1 MAKIRIK
8 RALSILLVVALA
20 AGILPLPYGR
30 VSCAAAGAGIQVSDL
45 PPYPSNGQKFWVV
58 FTEGFRNERLE
69 MATCDISG
77 YEKYAYIVWDR
88 SLLLRGA
95 NDTGKYNQYCLNESG
110 NWEQIGSYQRFT
122 DYAVTV
128 IASNLDIYDAY
139 GNKIIS
145 KTENYGIKNS
155 DIFGELI
162 NINPQRTTAPRAT
175 ATPRV
180 TATPK
185 ITAVPR
191 VTGTP
196 RASAIPK
203 VTATP
208 EPKAT
213 VPPRV
218 TETPRQTAVPRVTA
232 VPRITESPNV
242 TSDPYGTAGVDTT
255 SDPYGAEEP
264 QITWNPYEAEEP
276 EMTPEPYGTEEPQI
290 TQGPYE
296 AEEPEVTPEPYGT
309 EEPQIT
315 QGPYEAEESKITP
328 EPYGTAEPDAT
339 PNISDIS
346 KDEGGADL
354 PEVSSGNQK
363 EESENPFDGEENDSD
378 ERKKMPEQGKI
389 VTVGAVKYIVK
400 KSAKSQCTVFAYAP
414 KQKSA
419 SKIVVPEKVIINGY
433 TFKVTGINKN
443 AFKNMKRLSSVKL
456 GKNIKTIGGSAFQN
470 CRRLRNIIIPQN
482 VVSIGAN
489 AFAGSRLN
497 YLNVKS
503 KKINM
508 LGLGA
513 FYNTGKKVVVVTS
526 GAKRRQYMRM
536 FVSQGRMSRK
546 AIFLTS

>member
-175 ATPRV
+175 ATPKPTATPRV

-185 ITAVPR
+185 
-191 VTGTP
+191 
-196 RASAIPK
+196 
-203 VTATP
+203 
-208 EPKAT
+208 PKAT

-218 TETPRQTAVPRVTA
+218 TEAPRQTAVPRVTA
-232 VPRITESPNV
+232 VPRITASPNV
-242 TSDPYGTAGVDTT
+242 TSDPD
-255 SDPYGAEEP
+255 
-264 QITWNPYEAEEP
+264 
-276 EMTPEPYGTEEPQI
+276 
-290 TQGPYE
+290 
-296 AEEPEVTPEPYGT
+296 
-309 EEPQIT
+309 
-315 QGPYEAEESKITP
+315 
-328 EPYGTAEPDAT
+328 
-339 PNISDIS
+339 
-346 KDEGGADL
+346 
-354 PEVSSGNQK
+354 
-363 EESENPFDGEENDSD
+363 
-378 ERKKMPEQGKI
+378 
-389 VTVGAVKYIVK
+389 
-400 KSAKSQCTVFAYAP
+400 
-414 KQKSA
+414 
-419 SKIVVPEKVIINGY
+419 
-433 TFKVTGINKN
+433 
-443 AFKNMKRLSSVKL
+443 
-456 GKNIKTIGGSAFQN
+456 
-470 CRRLRNIIIPQN
+470 
-482 VVSIGAN
+482 
-489 AFAGSRLN
+489 
-497 YLNVKS
+497 
-503 KKINM
+503 
-508 LGLGA
+508 
-513 FYNTGKKVVVVTS
+513 
-526 GAKRRQYMRM
+526 
-536 FVSQGRMSRK
+536 
-546 AIFLTS
+546 

>member
-175 ATPRV
+175 ATP
-180 TATPK
+180 K

-276 EMTPEPYGTEEPQI
+276 E
-290 TQGPYE
+290 
-296 AEEPEVTPEPYGT
+296 VTPEPYGT

-354 PEVSSGNQK
+354 PGVSSGNQK

-433 TFKVTGINKN
+433 TFKVNLEKTLK
-443 AFKNMKRLSSVKL
+443 LSEAAHFR
-456 GKNIKTIGGSAFQN
+456 T
-470 CRRLRNIIIPQN
+470 
-482 VVSIGAN
+482 
-489 AFAGSRLN
+489 AG
-497 YLNVKS
+497 
-503 KKINM
+503 
-508 LGLGA
+508 GLGI
-513 FYNTGKKVVVVTS
+513 S
-526 GAKRRQYMRM
+526 
-536 FVSQGRMSRK
+536 
-546 AIFLTS
+546 